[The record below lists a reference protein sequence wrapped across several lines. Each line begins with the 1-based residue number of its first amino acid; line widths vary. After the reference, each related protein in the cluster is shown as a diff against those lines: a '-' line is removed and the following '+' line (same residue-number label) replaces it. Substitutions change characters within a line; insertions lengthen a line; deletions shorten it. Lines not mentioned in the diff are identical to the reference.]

1 MVSQYY
7 FRQSSDTRWR
17 NSDEDDTFISDGS
30 INQSTYVNDG
40 TDSINEASEKDS
52 ETVWYAYSVKI
63 SDQLCYKLDSLIL
76 CGLIA
81 MSGIL
86 Y

>member
-52 ETVWYAYSVKI
+52 ETV
-63 SDQLCYKLDSLIL
+63 
-76 CGLIA
+76 
-81 MSGIL
+81 
-86 Y
+86 